1 MSTALELPSNF
12 RDAMRERIL
21 SSLIDLMPK
30 EKIDELV
37 ASEVRAFFE
46 TSQLLTITATTVE
59 VDNPQYSPGNGYHQD
74 RRVKKECLAF
84 GSHMTPFRQ
93 LVWSTLHAA
102 IEPQLQ
108 AMLTDDTNQLKSD
121 LALWLLEKAKP
132 DLTTTNRELFNNM
145 VMGMAAMQTRN
156 TVLEALNTSHMTL
169 KNVLSASGFNT
180 TNMPQMFT
188 PMTPP
193 QQ

>member
-46 TSQLLTITATTVE
+46 TTQLLTVAATTVE
-59 VDNPQYSPGNGYHQD
+59 VSNPQYSAGSGYHQD
-74 RRVKKECLAF
+74 RKVKKECLAF

-102 IEPQLQ
+102 LEPQLQ
-108 AMLTDDTNQLKSD
+108 AMLADDTQELKTS
-121 LALWLLEKAKP
+121 LADWLIEKAKP

-145 VMGMAAMQTRN
+145 VMGMAAMQMRN
-156 TVLEALNTSHMTL
+156 TMLEALSTSHMTL
-169 KNVLSASGFNT
+169 RNVLNASGFNT
-180 TNMPQMFT
+180 ANMPQMFT

-193 QQ
+193 QL

>member
-46 TSQLLTITATTVE
+46 TPQLLTVAANTVE
-59 VDNPQYSPGNGYHQD
+59 VSNPQYSAGSGYHQD
-74 RRVKKECLAF
+74 RKVKKECLAF

-102 IEPQLQ
+102 LEPQLQ
-108 AMLTDDTNQLKSD
+108 AMLADDTQELKTS
-121 LALWLLEKAKP
+121 LAEWLIEKAKP

-145 VMGMAAMQTRN
+145 VMGMAAMQMRN
-156 TVLEALNTSHMTL
+156 TMLEALTTSHMSL
-169 KNVLSASGFNT
+169 RNVLSASGFNT
-180 TNMPQMFT
+180 ANMPQMFT

-193 QQ
+193 QL